1 MFSKSAN
8 NKGFTLL
15 ELIIVMAIIA
25 ILSATVILNPGIL
38 DNRNKA
44 LDTGNLDLAAKI
56 QQQIFT
62 YYLTTGNDLE
72 SIGVNPGDLS
82 SSKQKLIDNGII
94 SADTNIPQ
102 GLFYLQFAPDKTPNV
117 GFSLASTQF
126 KTTSSCF
133 SEDLSSS
140 TTCTGTYFFVPK
152 SGRLGTKVSTQ

>member
-62 YYLTTGNDLE
+62 YYLTTGNDL
-72 SIGVNPGDLS
+72 SNIGINPGDLS
-82 SSKQKLIDNGII
+82 NSKEKLVENGII

-102 GLFYLQFAPDKTPNV
+102 GLFYLQFSVDKTPNV

-133 SEDLSSS
+133 NSELES
-140 TTCTGTYFFVPK
+140 TSTCSGTYFFVPK